1 MQGVAFGKFNYPVA
15 GLHTEAAFA
24 AEKPGA
30 AVECAAAADDVAV
43 GTLLRVAAASDWTAV
58 EPPKGNQLA
67 LRACHA
73 VFLAPV

>member
-1 MQGVAFGKFNYPVA
+1 MA

-43 GTLLRVAAASDWTAV
+43 GTLLRVAAASDWTARL
-58 EPPKGNQLA
+58 PWRFPFSAALA
-67 LRACHA
+67 FRSTAA
-73 VFLAPV
+73 KFLH